1 MFQVHVPQGVLVR
14 VRFGAQKAFTEYCEG
29 FFVSCIFAAHL
40 NAFYPPPLLSAK
52 RTIKKAPLQQKEERL
67 FTAKAKGERLNA

>member
-40 NAFYPPPLLSAK
+40 NAFLSPSRNAHKKTLL
-52 RTIKKAPLQQKEERL
+52 
-67 FTAKAKGERLNA
+67 

>member
-40 NAFYPPPLLSAK
+40 NAFYPPLLSAK

>member
-29 FFVSCIFAAHL
+29 FFVSCIFAAYL
-40 NAFYPPPLLSAK
+40 NAFTPPSCNAHKKK
-52 RTIKKAPLQQKEERL
+52 RRPSFTEKRL
-67 FTAKAKGERLNA
+67 FIAKAKGERLNA